1 MTSKEVLKL
10 DIEKKWFGKETY
22 KVSVKAMDVIL
33 NETKNPTYSQIEEIL
48 ECMQDLAKVSC
59 ELRTQK

>member
-1 MTSKEVLKL
+1 M
-10 DIEKKWFGKETY
+10 DIEKKWFGKEAY